1 MKARQKRKVRLAPD
15 WNLLTQLDVFQDLS
29 VQVAIIKVCKWCSS
43 INDVRFKFRRIHHG
57 MLLSKLVGI
66 LRTRT
71 EGKGENEI
79 ILEVRGKY
87 CMGENT
93 CNSK

>member
-1 MKARQKRKVRLAPD
+1 
-15 WNLLTQLDVFQDLS
+15 
-29 VQVAIIKVCKWCSS
+29 
-43 INDVRFKFRRIHHG
+43 

-87 CMGENT
+87 CKGENT